1 MPWAAYNRA
10 ASHHCQKSIGC
21 KSLFLKSSHSLI
33 LASTSAYRRELLARL
48 RLPFSCSAPGVD
60 ETRLGGER
68 PLALAVRLARA
79 KASAVALQ
87 HPDAWVIGSD
97 QVAVR
102 TGSAGELTLGKP
114 GTAALCREQ
123 LRGCSGNTVEFVTA
137 VALVQHNSHAA
148 HEFVDTTRV
157 VFRMLDDA
165 TIARYV
171 AVESPLDCAGGF
183 KSEGLGI
190 ALCKSIDS
198 TDPTALIGLPLI
210 QLSKVL
216 RDVGFELP

>member
-123 LRGCSGNTVEFVTA
+123 LRSCSGNTVEFVTA
-137 VALVQHNSHAA
+137 VALMQHNSHAV
-148 HEFVDTTRV
+148 HEFIDTTRV
-157 VFRMLDDA
+157 VFRTLDDA

-190 ALCKSIDS
+190 ALCESIDS
-198 TDPTALIGLPLI
+198 ADPSALIGLPLI